1 MKKGET
7 VMRSGKAMLKVMQ
20 RTGIDHIVSSP
31 GSEWPPVWEAL
42 AELSSEGAQKPKYIN
57 CRHEAVAVAMAAGY
71 TKVTGRPQVVM
82 LHATAGPLNAAMTI
96 RAALHERTPM
106 VIISGEVAAY
116 GENSKVADPG
126 GQWLHDLTDLGGS
139 PDLLRGC
146 VKWADRVMSAELLAP
161 TLERAVQ
168 IALEPPTGPVLIGIP
183 FECMMEEVNP
193 PEQNRSNEVVRAV
206 AVDDAAV
213 ERAVAMIANARNPVV
228 LTEHA
233 GGDPRAVERLVE
245 LCELFSLPVMESYR
259 PAFLNFPRTH
269 PLYQHHDPKFV
280 DAADLVLMVDAVTP
294 WYPASK
300 APKGAK
306 VIAIAEE
313 FPNSRLPYWG
323 YNVDLALVAPPAST
337 LEKLVRKAK
346 LSEQVAANRATY
358 NERLARNRAQHDG
371 YFGKL
376 RDEARKRADQSP
388 IDPRWLCHELGEALP
403 ENAVISE
410 ETTVYRSL
418 IQEAIPRSNTQSYFA
433 RITGGLGVG
442 LSYALGVKLALPD
455 RPVFALIGDGAFH
468 YNAVPSCLGVAQEY
482 GLPIHVVVFNNGRY
496 LSMETSL
503 IKYFP
508 DGAAKNT
515 GVHFGANIAPRPDY
529 QFYGKAHGGY
539 GYRVT
544 QPSEIK
550 PAIEQA
556 LKHESEN
563 KLTVIDVVLSDFNPR

>member
-1 MKKGET
+1 
-7 VMRSGKAMLKVMQ
+7 MRGGQAMLKVMQ
-20 RTGIDHIVSSP
+20 RSGIDFILSSP

-42 AELSSEGAQKPKYIN
+42 AEQSAQGIQKPGYVN

-82 LHATAGPLNAAMTI
+82 LHATAGPLNAAMTL

-106 VIISGEVAAY
+106 VIISGEISAY
-116 GENSKVADPG
+116 GENTRVADPG

-146 VKWADRVMSAELLAP
+146 VKWADRVMAPELLGP
-161 TLERAVQ
+161 TIERAVQ
-168 IALEPPTGPVLIGIP
+168 IALEPPAGPVLIGIP
-183 FECMMEEVNP
+183 FECMMEEVNL
-193 PEQNRSNEVVRAV
+193 PEHGRSNEVVRPD

-213 ERAVAMIANARNPVV
+213 DKALNWMTEAKNPVAV
-228 LTEHA
+228 TEHA
-233 GGDPRAVERLVE
+233 GGDPRAVECLVE
-245 LCELFSLPVMESYR
+245 LCELLSIPVMETYR
-259 PAFLNFPRTH
+259 PAFVNFPRSH
-269 PLYQHHDPKFV
+269 PLYQHHDPKVV

-300 APKGAK
+300 GPKNAK
-306 VIAIAEE
+306 VISIAEE

-323 YNVDLALVAPPAST
+323 YNVDLALVAPPAAT
-337 LEKLVRKAK
+337 LEKILKKARS
-346 LSEQVAANRATY
+346 SERIAANRASHDQ
-358 NERLARNRAQHDG
+358 RLARSREQHES

-376 RDEARKRADQSP
+376 KEEAKKHSTETP
-388 IDPRWLCHELGEALP
+388 IDPRWLCNALSEALP

-418 IQEAIPRSNTQSYFA
+418 IQEAIPRDKPQSYFA

-442 LSYALGVKLALPD
+442 LSYALGVKLAMPE

-468 YNAVPSCLGVAQEY
+468 YNAVPSCLGVAEEY
-482 GLPIHVVVFNNGRY
+482 NLPIHVVVFNNGRY

-515 GVHFGANIAPRPDY
+515 GVHFGAEIGPRPDY
-529 QFYGKAHGGY
+529 QYYGKAHGGY
-539 GYRVT
+539 GYRVSD
-544 QPSEIK
+544 PSEIK
-550 PAIEQA
+550 PAIEKA
-556 LKHESEN
+556 LKHEAEK

>member
-1 MKKGET
+1 
-7 VMRSGKAMLKVMQ
+7 MRSGKAMLKVMQ

-116 GENSKVADPG
+116 GENSKIADPG

-168 IALEPPTGPVLIGIP
+168 IALEPPAGPVLIGIP

-193 PEQNRSNEVVRAV
+193 PEHNRSNEVVRAV
-206 AVDDAAV
+206 AVDDAAI
-213 ERAVAMIANARNPVV
+213 ERAVAMIATAKNPVV

-280 DAADLVLMVDAVTP
+280 DAADLVLMVEAVTP

-300 APKGAK
+300 APKNAK
-306 VIAIAEE
+306 VIAITEE

-323 YNVDLALVAPPAST
+323 YNVDLALVAPPVST

-346 LSEQVAANRATY
+346 LSEQIAGNRVAY
-358 NERLARNRAQHDG
+358 NERLARSREQHDS
-371 YFGKL
+371 YFSKL
-376 RDEARKRADQSP
+376 RDEARTRADQSP

-403 ENAVISE
+403 QNAVISE

-418 IQEAIPRSNTQSYFA
+418 IQEAIPRTNTQTYFA

-508 DGAAKNT
+508 DGAAKTT
-515 GVHFGANIAPRPDY
+515 GVHFGANIAPRPEY

-544 QPSEIK
+544 HPNEIK

-556 LKHESEN
+556 LKHETED

>member
-1 MKKGET
+1 
-7 VMRSGKAMLKVMQ
+7 MRSGKAMLKVMQ

-168 IALEPPTGPVLIGIP
+168 IALEPPAGPVLIGIP

-206 AVDDAAV
+206 AVDDTAI
-213 ERAVAMIANARNPVV
+213 ERAVAMIASAKNPVV

-233 GGDPRAVERLVE
+233 GSDPRAVEQLVE

-269 PLYQHHDPKFV
+269 PLYQHHDPKLV
-280 DAADLVLMVDAVTP
+280 DAADVVLMVDAVTP

-300 APKGAK
+300 APKNAK
-306 VIAIAEE
+306 VIAIADE

-337 LEKLVRKAK
+337 LEQLVRKAK
-346 LSEQVAANRATY
+346 LSEQVAANRAAY
-358 NERLARNRAQHDG
+358 NERLARSREQHDS
-371 YFGKL
+371 YFSKL
-376 RDEARKRADQSP
+376 RDEARKHAGQSP

-418 IQEAIPRSNTQSYFA
+418 IQEAIPRTNTQTYFA

-515 GVHFGANIAPRPDY
+515 GLHFGANIAPRPEY

-550 PAIEQA
+550 KAIEQA
-556 LKHESEN
+556 LKHETED
-563 KLTVIDVVLSDFNPR
+563 KLSVIDVVLSDFNPR

>member
-1 MKKGET
+1 
-7 VMRSGKAMLKVMQ
+7 
-20 RTGIDHIVSSP
+20 
-31 GSEWPPVWEAL
+31 
-42 AELSSEGAQKPKYIN
+42 
-57 CRHEAVAVAMAAGY
+57 
-71 TKVTGRPQVVM
+71 
-82 LHATAGPLNAAMTI
+82 
-96 RAALHERTPM
+96 
-106 VIISGEVAAY
+106 
-116 GENSKVADPG
+116 
-126 GQWLHDLTDLGGS
+126 
-139 PDLLRGC
+139 
-146 VKWADRVMSAELLAP
+146 MSAELLTP

-168 IALEPPTGPVLIGIP
+168 IALEPPAGPVLIGIP

-206 AVDDAAV
+206 AVDDAAI
-213 ERAVAMIANARNPVV
+213 ERAVAMIASAKNPVV

-280 DAADLVLMVDAVTP
+280 DAADLILMVEAVTP

-300 APKGAK
+300 APKDAK

-346 LSEQVAANRATY
+346 LSEQVAANRAAY
-358 NERLARNRAQHDG
+358 NERLVRSREQHDS
-371 YFGKL
+371 YFDKL

-418 IQEAIPRSNTQSYFA
+418 IQEAIPRSKTQTYFA

-515 GVHFGANIAPRPDY
+515 GLHFGANIAPRPEY

-556 LKHESEN
+556 LKHETED

>member
-1 MKKGET
+1 
-7 VMRSGKAMLKVMQ
+7 MRGGHAMLKVMQ
-20 RTGIDHIVSSP
+20 RSGIDYILSSP

-42 AELSSEGAQKPKYIN
+42 AEQAEQGIKKPGYVN

-82 LHATAGPLNAAMTI
+82 LHATAGPLNAAMTL

-106 VIISGEVAAY
+106 VIISGEISAY
-116 GENSKVADPG
+116 GENTRVADPG

-146 VKWADRVMSAELLAP
+146 VKWADRVMAAELLAP
-161 TLERAVQ
+161 TIERAVQ
-168 IALEPPTGPVLIGIP
+168 IALEPPAGPVLIGIP
-183 FECMMEEVNP
+183 FECMMEEVNLADHG
-193 PEQNRSNEVVRAV
+193 RSNEVIRPAAVSDEALDRALNWIADAKNPV
-206 AVDDAAV
+206 AV
-213 ERAVAMIANARNPVV
+213 
-228 LTEHA
+228 TEHA

-245 LCELFSLPVMESYR
+245 LCELFSIPVMETYR
-259 PAFLNFPRTH
+259 PAFVNFPRTH
-269 PLYQHHDPKFV
+269 PLYQHHDPKAV

-300 APKGAK
+300 GPKNAK
-306 VIAIAEE
+306 VISIAAE

-337 LEKLVRKAK
+337 LEKLVKKARS
-346 LSEQVAANRATY
+346 SERVAANRSAY
-358 NERLARNRAQHDG
+358 EQRLARSREQHDS

-376 RDEARKRADQSP
+376 KTEARKHADDTP
-388 IDPRWLCHELGEALP
+388 IDPRWLCNVLSEALP

-418 IQEAIPRSNTQSYFA
+418 IQEAIGRDKPQSYFA

-442 LSYALGVKLALPD
+442 LSYALGVKLAMPD

-468 YNAVPSCLGVAQEY
+468 YNAVPSCLGVAEEY

-508 DGAAKNT
+508 DGAAKTT
-515 GVHFGANIAPRPDY
+515 GVHYGAEIGPRPDY
-529 QFYGKAHGGY
+529 QYYGKAHGGY
-539 GYRVT
+539 GYRV
-544 QPSEIK
+544 SEPGQIK
-550 PAIEQA
+550 PAIENA
-556 LKHESEN
+556 LKHETEK
-563 KLTVIDVVLSDFNPR
+563 KLTVIDVMLSDFNPR

>member
-1 MKKGET
+1 
-7 VMRSGKAMLKVMQ
+7 MRSGKAMLKVMQ
-20 RTGIDHIVSSP
+20 RTGIEHIVSSP

-168 IALEPPTGPVLIGIP
+168 IALEPPAGPVLIGIP

-206 AVDDAAV
+206 AVDDAAI
-213 ERAVAMIANARNPVV
+213 ERAVAMIANAKNPVV

-300 APKGAK
+300 APKSAK
-306 VIAIAEE
+306 IIAIAEE

-323 YNVDLALVAPPAST
+323 YNIDLALVAPPAST
-337 LEKLVRKAK
+337 LEKLARKAK
-346 LSEQVAANRATY
+346 LSEQVAANRAAY
-358 NERLARNRAQHDG
+358 NERLARSREQHDS

-376 RDEARKRADQSP
+376 TDEARKRSHQSP
-388 IDPRWLCHELGEALP
+388 IDPRWLCHELAEALP

-418 IQEAIPRSNTQSYFA
+418 IQEAIPRSTTQTYFA

-515 GVHFGANIAPRPDY
+515 GLHFGANIAPRPDY

-556 LKHESEN
+556 LKHETEN